1 MRIVALEEHF
11 TIPTLVSKI
20 PKETIGHRGFPD
32 MSRQPQINAAAQE
45 KLRELGGPRLA
56 DMDAAGITMQVL
68 SLSGPGADLLS
79 PEDGPAWACQANDLL
94 GEWVKAYPERY
105 AGFAHLPMTAPQA
118 AAEELERCVRSLG
131 FVGALINGM
140 TQDKFL
146 DDEMFEPILACAER
160 LDVPIYI
167 HPNIPPEAVRKAYYE
182 GLREPLGFLLSIA
195 GWGWHAETAIHILRL
210 ILSGTLER
218 HPRLK
223 IIIGHMGEGL
233 PMTLARTDAIMRA
246 ETSKYLKR
254 SVAQTLREQVYV
266 TTSGQFTH
274 PPMMALMQTFGT
286 DHVLFS
292 VDYPYSPN
300 DKGREFLD
308 HLPLAPAD
316 VEKIAHGNADRLLK
330 LTV

>member
-20 PKETIGHRGFPD
+20 PKEAIRRRGFPD
-32 MSRQPQINAAAQE
+32 MSRQPQLNAAAQE
-45 KLRELGGPRLA
+45 KLKELGAPRLA
-56 DMDAAGITMQVL
+56 DMDTAGISVQVL

-79 PEDGPAWACQANDLL
+79 PEDGPAWARQANDLL
-94 GEWVKAYPERY
+94 GECFKAHPERY

-160 LDVPIYI
+160 LDAPIYI
-167 HPNIPPEAVRKAYYE
+167 HPNIPPEAVRKVYYE
-182 GLREPLGFLLSIA
+182 RLREPMGFLLSIA

-218 HPRLK
+218 HPKLK

-233 PMTLARTDAIMRA
+233 PMTLARTDAIMQP

-254 SVAQTLREQVYV
+254 SVAQTLQEQVYV
-266 TTSGQFTH
+266 TTSGQFTA
-274 PPMMALMQTFGT
+274 PPLIALLQTFGI

-300 DKGREFLD
+300 EKGRRFLD
-308 HLPLAPAD
+308 ELPFAPAD
-316 VEKIAHGNADRLLK
+316 LEKIAHGNADRLLK